1 MRDAFAETLVRL
13 AAQDERVVLLTG
25 DVGFGVFDKFQGG
38 FAGRFYNIGVAEQ
51 NMTGIAAGLAL
62 SGKIVFTYSM
72 ANFPTIRCLEQI
84 RNDVCY
90 HDANV
95 KIVSVG
101 AGLAYGPLG
110 ATHHGTEDIAVLRA
124 LPGMVVFSPAD
135 AVEARWVTEAAY
147 RHDGP
152 CYLRLGRA
160 GEPCLHERVPAFEI
174 GKAVPIRSGSDATVI
189 ATGSIVGSA
198 LEASKALS
206 TKRVSLRVLSMPT
219 IKPIDEDAILLA
231 ALETRAVVTV
241 EEHGAIGGLG
251 SAVEEV
257 LAENPVRAVPF
268 RKLSLGEQF
277 CRQVGTQAWLRD
289 ALGLTPRDIAQT
301 VEELLRGG

>member
-25 DVGFGVFDKFQGG
+25 DVGFGVFDKFQDG

-51 NMTGIAAGLAL
+51 NMMGIAAGLAL

-160 GEPCLHERVPAFEI
+160 GEPCLHERVPTFEI